1 MLNYV
6 SQSCLVYLTV
16 LTQLLRLCS
25 VELEISVMMC
35 SEMVNYVGESVV
47 DNTSYGILVR
57 VQRKTIGHVVQDSA
71 SMIEILTGINLI

>member
-35 SEMVNYVGESVV
+35 SEMVIYVGESVV
-47 DNTSYGILVR
+47 DNTSYKILVR
-57 VQRKTIGHVVQDSA
+57 VQRKTIGHLVQDSA
-71 SMIEILTGINLI
+71 CMIEILTGINLI